1 MTYQEKRREIIGVLT
16 IVVSLLVFVSL
27 ISHDP
32 TEEPTIGPHIQL
44 TNWMGYV
51 GVFISYYL
59 MKVFI
64 GWSALTIP
72 LLGMGWGVYTL
83 LDREFKPL
91 IRFTIYTISVFIL
104 LAIFS
109 AMILTHTEGG
119 LALAFQLT
127 GAFSVQIAQLVE
139 DFLGVW
145 GAFLIVTGL
154 LIATVQGWLGFSW
167 KRFLE
172 DIKHS
177 IDAWFEKRKKKSTIP
192 KKPDQKKSEKPVP
205 SIATEA
211 EPVENIV
218 TIPEPESES
227 KPVTEPQSPPSIQAD
242 EPVQSEVPLKTRTV
256 SETEEDTELDD
267 FDSDAEAD
275 EIAIEDA
282 VVEEEVD
289 YDKTTAKV
297 PRREYKLPSADLLDT
312 PPEIEQ
318 SISRDELLRN
328 AELLVQTLDSFGV
341 QGKVTHIAPG
351 PVITRYEIEPGPGVR
366 VAKIAS
372 LSDDIARVMK
382 ARRVRIIAPIPG
394 KNSVG
399 VELPN
404 PKPEIVYLKSVINS
418 EKFTESEGLLTI
430 ALGKTTSGE
439 MFVADLAKMPHLM
452 IAGATG
458 SGKSVC
464 INVIITSLL
473 YRARPNQ
480 LKFILIDPKKLELSI
495 YRQLVGYHLITGEGM
510 DEHVLTK
517 PKNAVQAL
525 RAAELE
531 MEKRYEILSEVT
543 VRNIEQYNERAI
555 STGAFEPLPYIVV
568 VIDEL
573 ADLMITAAKEVE
585 EPITRLA
592 QMARAVGIHLIIA
605 TQRPSVDVITGVI
618 KANFPTRIA
627 FQVAQKNDSRTILD
641 QNGAEKLLGRGDMLF
656 QYAGSAVPTRLHCA
670 LVTLEEIESIL
681 DHISNEPKPEEEF
694 LPEVRENSGGTGGM
708 FSDDEEDR
716 DDLFDEAYRL
726 VITHQ
731 QGSVSLL
738 QRRLKIGYA
747 RAGRLIDQLELAG
760 VVGPNTGSKAREVL
774 VGPEILGNS
783 SFEDDDD
790 E

>member
-1 MTYQEKRREIIGVLT
+1 MIL
-16 IVVSLLVFVSL
+16 VSL
-27 ISHDP
+27 ISHDA

-44 TNWMGYV
+44 NNWMGYV

-64 GWSALTIP
+64 GWSALTFP
-72 LLGMGWGVYTL
+72 LLGIGWGVYTL
-83 LDREFKPL
+83 LDRDFKPL
-91 IRFTIYTISVFIL
+91 IRFTAYTISVFIL
-104 LAIFS
+104 LSIF
-109 AMILTHTEGG
+109 AALILFHVEDGV
-119 LALAFQLT
+119 ALAFQFT
-127 GAFSVQIAQLVE
+127 GSFSVQIGRLVE
-139 DFLGVW
+139 DFFGVW
-145 GAFLIVTGL
+145 GAFLTTVGL
-154 LIATVQGWLGFSW
+154 LIVTVQGWLGFSW
-167 KRFLE
+167 KKFFE
-172 DIKHS
+172 DIRHHVEMWLA
-177 IDAWFEKRKKKSTIP
+177 AWKRSGESR
-192 KKPDQKKSEKPVP
+192 KKPDSKKSVKVTVPISFEESEPVQEPPLTDAVP
-205 SIATEA
+205 SVTLEA
-211 EPVENIV
+211 EPQKHAPQ
-218 TIPEPESES
+218 PEIA
-227 KPVTEPQSPPSIQAD
+227 T
-242 EPVQSEVPLKTRTV
+242 
-256 SETEEDTELDD
+256 
-267 FDSDAEAD
+267 AEAEGDEIENGTRSLDLD
-275 EIAIEDA
+275 EIAIEEA
-282 VVEEEVD
+282 VVEEEID

-328 AELLVQTLDSFGV
+328 AEILVQTLDSFGV

-573 ADLMITAAKEVE
+573 ADLMITAAKEME

-681 DHISNEPKPEEEF
+681 DHISHEPKPEEEF
-694 LPEVRENSGGTGGM
+694 LPEVRENVNGSGGGM
-708 FSDDEEDR
+708 FNDSEDDR

-760 VVGPNTGSKAREVL
+760 VVGPNTGSKARDVL
-774 VGPEILGNS
+774 LGPEILGNPA
-783 SFEDDDD
+783 FEDDD

>member
-1 MTYQEKRREIIGVLT
+1 MLVL
-16 IVVSLLVFVSL
+16 VSL

-32 TEEPTIGPHIQL
+32 TEEPTIGPNIELH
-44 TNWMGYV
+44 NWMGYA

-59 MKVFI
+59 MKMFI
-64 GWSALTIP
+64 GWGALILP

-83 LDREFKPL
+83 LDKSYKPL
-91 IRFTIYTISVFIL
+91 VRFTAYTVVVFIL

-109 AMILTHTEGG
+109 AMVMLHLENG
-119 LALAFQLT
+119 LALAYRHT
-127 GAFSVQIAQLVE
+127 GAFSVQSTVLLE
-139 DFLGVW
+139 DFLGIW
-145 GAFLIVTGL
+145 GAFLVTVGFL
-154 LIATVQGWLGFSW
+154 VVTVQGWLGFSW
-167 KRFLE
+167 KRF
-172 DIKHS
+172 
-177 IDAWFEKRKKKSTIP
+177 FEQIGQAISDWRRRYAQKALKKS
-192 KKPDQKKSEKPVP
+192 KEKVEPAGAKIEPTEPAMP
-205 SIATEA
+205 SIT
-211 EPVENIV
+211 VEDTGDKNEQK
-218 TIPEPESES
+218 IPASQIPQEPETGKS
-227 KPVTEPQSPPSIQAD
+227 QSVVSGDAD
-242 EPVQSEVPLKTRTV
+242 EAPPEEEPPEEEVER
-256 SETEEDTELDD
+256 DD
-267 FDSDAEAD
+267 
-275 EIAIEDA
+275 IAIEEA

-289 YDKTTAKV
+289 YDKTKPKA
-297 PRREYKLPSADLLDT
+297 PRREYKLPTVDLLETPIEVDQSMSREELLHNADLL
-312 PPEIEQ
+312 
-318 SISRDELLRN
+318 
-328 AELLVQTLDSFGV
+328 VQALGSFGV
-341 QGKVTHIAPG
+341 EGKVTHIAPG
-351 PVITRYEIEPGPGVR
+351 PVITRYEIEPGPGIR

-418 EKFTESEGLLTI
+418 EKFTDAGGLLTI

-439 MFVADLAKMPHLM
+439 LFVADLAKMPHLL

-473 YRARPNQ
+473 YRARPDQ
-480 LKFILIDPKKLELSI
+480 VKFIMIDPKKLELSI

-531 MEKRYEILSEVT
+531 MEKRYEILSEAT
-543 VRNIEQYNERAI
+543 VRNIEQYNERAAK
-555 STGAFEPLPYIVV
+555 SEDMEPLPYIVV

-592 QMARAVGIHLIIA
+592 QMARAAGIHLIIA

-656 QYAGSAVPTRLHCA
+656 QYAGAAVPTRLHCA

-694 LPEVRENSGGTGGM
+694 LPEVRESGGDGNGI
-708 FSDDEEDR
+708 FGDDDSDR
-716 DDLFDEAYRL
+716 DELFDEAYRL
-726 VITHQ
+726 VVTHQ

-774 VGPEILGNS
+774 VGPEILENP
-783 SFEDDDD
+783 SFEDDGADADD
-790 E
+790 D

>member
-1 MTYQEKRREIIGVLT
+1 
-16 IVVSLLVFVSL
+16 
-27 ISHDP
+27 
-32 TEEPTIGPHIQL
+32 
-44 TNWMGYV
+44 MGYV
-51 GVFISYYL
+51 GVILSYFL

-64 GWSALTIP
+64 GWGALVFPI
-72 LLGMGWGVYTL
+72 LGLGWGVAIL
-83 LDREFKPL
+83 LDRDYL
-91 IRFTIYTISVFIL
+91 RLARFTGYAISLFIL
-104 LAIFS
+104 LSIFG
-109 AMILTHTEGG
+109 AMILNHVENGP
-119 LALAFQLT
+119 ALAFQHT
-127 GAFSVQIAQLVE
+127 GIFSVHIDKLLE

-145 GAFLIVTGL
+145 GAFIIVVALMVVT
-154 LIATVQGWLGFSW
+154 IQGWFGFSW
-167 KRFLE
+167 KKFYE
-172 DIKHS
+172 SAGQS
-177 IDAWFEKRKKKSTIP
+177 IQTRLANKRKRRLQKKAARPTPPPEKPSIGIVS
-192 KKPDQKKSEKPVP
+192 KKPTQPISSLE
-205 SIATEA
+205 AGTEA
-211 EPVENIV
+211 ASETPETVEPAQ
-218 TIPEPESES
+218 PEAPLKTGAEASE
-227 KPVTEPQSPPSIQAD
+227 IGLAD
-242 EPVQSEVPLKTRTV
+242 EPD
-256 SETEEDTELDD
+256 ETSAEGDFEDSGDK
-267 FDSDAEAD
+267 
-275 EIAIEDA
+275 IAIEKA
-282 VVEEEVD
+282 VVEDEVD
-289 YDKTTAKV
+289 YDKSKPRV
-297 PRREYKLPSADLLDT
+297 PRRKYKLPSSDLLDT
-312 PPEIEQ
+312 PPEVDVT
-318 SISRDELLRN
+318 ISKEELLHN
-328 AELLVQTLDSFGV
+328 ADLLVQTLDSFGV

-351 PVITRYEIEPGPGVR
+351 PVITRYEIEPGPGIR
-366 VAKIAS
+366 VAKISS

-404 PKPEIVYLKSVINS
+404 PKPEIVYIKSVINS
-418 EKFTESEGLLTI
+418 EKFSESNRLLTI

-439 MFVADLAKMPHLM
+439 IFVADLAKMPHLM

-473 YRARPNQ
+473 YRARPDQ
-480 LKFILIDPKKLELSI
+480 VKFILIDPKKLELSI

-525 RAAELE
+525 RATELE
-531 MEKRYEILSEVT
+531 MEKRYEILSTAT
-543 VRNIEQYNERAI
+543 VRNIEQYNERAAE
-555 STGAFEPLPYIVV
+555 TEGMEPLPYIVV

-573 ADLMITAAKEVE
+573 ADLMLTAAKEVE

-656 QYAGSAVPTRLHCA
+656 QYAGAATPTRLHCA
-670 LVTLEEIESIL
+670 LITLEEIETIL
-681 DHISNEPKPEEEF
+681 DHITHEPKPEEEF
-694 LPEVRENSGGTGGM
+694 LPEVRESTSSDGGLFGGNG
-708 FSDDEEDR
+708 DDR

-726 VITHQ
+726 VVTHQ

-747 RAGRLIDQLELAG
+747 RAGRLIDQLEMAG

-774 VGPEILGNS
+774 VGPEILENPA
-783 SFEDDDD
+783 FDNEDEETD

>member
-1 MTYQEKRREIIGVLT
+1 MTLI
-16 IVVSLLVFVSL
+16 VSLLVLVSL
-27 ISHDP
+27 VSHDP
-32 TEEPTIGPHIQL
+32 TEEPTIGPDVELH
-44 TNWMGYV
+44 NWMGYA

-59 MKVFI
+59 MKMFI
-64 GWSALTIP
+64 GWGALILP
-72 LLGMGWGVYTL
+72 LLGIGWGVYTL
-83 LDREFKPL
+83 LDKTYKPL
-91 IRFTIYTISVFIL
+91 VRFTAYTASVFIL
-104 LAIFS
+104 LSIFT
-109 AMILTHTEGG
+109 AMVMLHLENG
-119 LALAFQLT
+119 LALAYRHT
-127 GAFSVQIAQLVE
+127 GAFSVGTTRLLE

-145 GAFLIVTGL
+145 GAFLIVVGL
-154 LIATVQGWLGFSW
+154 LVVTIQGWLGFSW
-167 KRFLE
+167 KLF
-172 DIKHS
+172 
-177 IDAWFEKRKKKSTIP
+177 FEQIRQSFAEWRRSREQKAARKSKADSAKE
-192 KKPDQKKSEKPVP
+192 KSEPVKTEVP
-205 SIATEA
+205 SIAEEDA
-211 EPVENIV
+211 EID
-218 TIPEPESES
+218 
-227 KPVTEPQSPPSIQAD
+227 A
-242 EPVQSEVPLKTRTV
+242 EVPPPITAIDPKKTEQQQTV
-256 SETEEDTELDD
+256 PEETESVEGV
-267 FDSDAEAD
+267 DSEAD
-275 EIAIEDA
+275 EDERDDIAIEEA

-289 YDKTTAKV
+289 YDKTKPKA
-297 PRREYKLPSADLLDT
+297 PRREYKLPTVDLLETPIEVDQSMSREELLHNADLL
-312 PPEIEQ
+312 
-318 SISRDELLRN
+318 
-328 AELLVQTLDSFGV
+328 VQALGSFGV
-341 QGKVTHIAPG
+341 EGKVTHIAPG
-351 PVITRYEIEPGPGVR
+351 PVITRYEIEPGPGIR

-418 EKFTESEGLLTI
+418 EKFTDADGLLTI

-439 MFVADLAKMPHLM
+439 LFVADLAKMPHLL

-473 YRARPNQ
+473 YRARPDQ
-480 LKFILIDPKKLELSI
+480 VKFIMIDPKKLELSI

-531 MEKRYEILSEVT
+531 MEKRYEILSEAT
-543 VRNIEQYNERAI
+543 VRNIEQYNERAAK
-555 STGAFEPLPYIVV
+555 SDDMESLPYIVV

-656 QYAGSAVPTRLHCA
+656 QYAGAAVPTRLHCA

-694 LPEVRENSGGTGGM
+694 LPEVRESGGDGSGVLG
-708 FSDDEEDR
+708 DEVGDR

-726 VITHQ
+726 VVTHQ

-774 VGPEILGNS
+774 VGPEILEKP